1 MEQGQDTPW
10 IRSTEHIN
18 IQKEEDGQQTQKLEH
33 LSLTRLMDHYL
44 RTMSQAGMLK
54 QTVSWR
60 QWLSLRNPTQGYLK
74 ILVLK
79 RWRLFNKQEWTN

>member
-10 IRSTEHIN
+10 TRSTEHIN

-60 QWLSLRNPTQGYLK
+60 QWLSLRNLTQEYLK
-74 ILVLK
+74 TLVLK
-79 RWRLFNKQEWTN
+79 RWRLSNKQEWTN

>member
-10 IRSTEHIN
+10 TRSTEHIN
-18 IQKEEDGQQTQKLEH
+18 TQKEEDGQQTQKLEH
-33 LSLTRLMDHYL
+33 PSLTRLMDHYQ

-60 QWLSLRNPTQGYLK
+60 QWLSLRKPIQGYLK
-74 ILVLK
+74 TPVLK
-79 RWRLFNKQEWTN
+79 R

>member
-18 IQKEEDGQQTQKLEH
+18 IQTEENGQQTQKLEH
-33 LSLTRLMDHYL
+33 PSLTRLTDHYL
-44 RTMSQAGMLK
+44 RTTNQADMLK

-60 QWLSLRNPTQGYLK
+60 QWLSLRNPIQGYLK
-74 ILVLK
+74 TLVLK
-79 RWRLFNKQEWTN
+79 QWRLSNKQEWIN

>member
-1 MEQGQDTPW
+1 MD
-10 IRSTEHIN
+10 
-18 IQKEEDGQQTQKLEH
+18 
-33 LSLTRLMDHYL
+33 LSL

-60 QWLSLRNPTQGYLK
+60 QWPSLKNPTQGYLK

-79 RWRLFNKQEWTN
+79 RWRLFNKQGWTN

>member
-10 IRSTEHIN
+10 IRSTEHTN

-33 LSLTRLMDHYL
+33 PSLIRLTDHYL
-44 RTMSQAGMLK
+44 RTMSRADMLK

-60 QWLSLRNPTQGYLK
+60 QWLTLRNPIQGYLRT
-74 ILVLK
+74 LVLK
-79 RWRLFNKQEWTN
+79 QWRLFNKQEWIN